1 MPHTSFQGGRQTA
14 GKSPAN
20 RSLERGVEILRA
32 FRQGS
37 ELLGNGELA
46 ERTGLPKSTVSRL
59 TQTLVGLGMLQNEAA
74 ARAYRLA
81 PAVLSLAHAMRTG
94 SRVLTVAAPLMR
106 LLAERERINVGLAA
120 PDHDEMVYLESIR
133 YARRMAFRNVVSGQ
147 RVPMELTSL
156 GRAYLST
163 LPTSDRQVL
172 ERVFKRRRLR
182 TWSVLSA
189 EIDAALVSIQ
199 RSGFCAASWQP
210 EVIAVAAPLV
220 TPNMAYAVNVSVLTT
235 DPFDQ
240 VVRRLA
246 PKLLTLRDDIRIALE
261 RASDTAA
268 P

>member
-1 MPHTSFQGGRQTA
+1 MPQVTTGGGRRAA
-14 GKSPAN
+14 GGPPAN
-20 RSLERGVEILRA
+20 RSLERGVELLRA

-46 ERTGLPKSTVSRL
+46 ERTALPKSTVSRL
-59 TQTLVGLGMLQNEAA
+59 TQTLVGLGMLQSEVAM
-74 ARAYRLA
+74 RAYRLA
-81 PAVLSLAHAMRTG
+81 PAMLGLAHAMRTG
-94 SRVLTVAAPLMR
+94 SRILTLAAPLMR
-106 LLAERERINVGLAA
+106 QLAERDRLNVGLAA
-120 PDHDEMVYLESIR
+120 PDRDEMVYLESIR
-133 YARRMAFRNVVSGQ
+133 YARRVAFRTVVSGQ

-163 LPTSDRQVL
+163 LPLAGRQDL
-172 ERVFKRRRLR
+172 EAVFERRRQR

-189 EIDAALVSIQ
+189 EIDAALVSIKE
-199 RSGFCAASWQP
+199 RGFCAASWQP

-220 TPNMAYAVNVSVLTT
+220 TANMAYAVNVSVLTN
-235 DPFDQ
+235 DCFDT

-261 RASDTAA
+261 RATDLDS